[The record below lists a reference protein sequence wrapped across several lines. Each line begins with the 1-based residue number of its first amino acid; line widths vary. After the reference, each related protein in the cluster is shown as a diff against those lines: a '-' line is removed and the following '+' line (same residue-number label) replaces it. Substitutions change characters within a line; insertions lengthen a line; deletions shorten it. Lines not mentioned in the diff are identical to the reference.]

1 MLLEQ
6 TIEKLTAMK
15 LTEMLRTLQRC
26 LDSSQERE
34 LTTAEILGMAVD
46 AEWTAREDKKMQG
59 RLRQA
64 QLRHPACIENI
75 DYKHPRGLDKTLM
88 LELVSSRW
96 VKNNQNVILT
106 GKTGVGKSYLACA
119 LSHKACRDGY
129 TAIYRRVPRLF
140 DELASA
146 RVDGSYAA
154 LMRRFAKAHVLVLD
168 DFGTH
173 TLTAADRKEL
183 LELLED
189 RYGRAATVVTSQ
201 VDVGD
206 WHAVI
211 GDQTVADS
219 ICDRVVHNAYRLR
232 LTGDSI
238 RKEQGEELTAKK
250 NPAK

>member
-6 TIEKLTAMK
+6 TVEKLSAMK
-15 LTEMLRTLQRC
+15 LNAMLQTLQRC
-26 LDSSQERE
+26 LNGSQERA
-34 LTTAEILGMAVD
+34 LTTEEILGMAVD
-46 AEWTAREDKKMQG
+46 AEWTAREDRKMQS
-59 RLRQA
+59 RLRHA
-64 QLRHPACIENI
+64 QLRQPACVEAI
-75 DYKHPRGLDKTLM
+75 DYKRARGLDKTLM
-88 LELVSSRW
+88 LELTSSRW

-106 GKTGVGKSYLACA
+106 GKTGVGKSYIACA

-140 DELASA
+140 DELANA
-146 RVDGSYAA
+146 RADGSYAA
-154 LMRRFAKAHVLVLD
+154 LTRRFAKADVLVLD

-189 RYGRAATVVTSQ
+189 RYGRASTVVTSQ
-201 VDVGD
+201 VDAGD

-219 ICDRVVHNAYRLR
+219 ICDRVVHNAYRMR
-232 LTGDSI
+232 LTGESI
-238 RKEQGEELTAKK
+238 RKVKGQELTAQN
-250 NPAK
+250 NPAN